1 MIPSWKDVDG
11 FVTRLGE
18 FIERGVAA
26 MEGMRRERGE
36 GREFQPRAM
45 EGRNK

>member
-1 MIPSWKDVDG
+1 
-11 FVTRLGE
+11 
-18 FIERGVAA
+18 VAA

-45 EGRNK
+45 EGRNKWLNKKAQMEG